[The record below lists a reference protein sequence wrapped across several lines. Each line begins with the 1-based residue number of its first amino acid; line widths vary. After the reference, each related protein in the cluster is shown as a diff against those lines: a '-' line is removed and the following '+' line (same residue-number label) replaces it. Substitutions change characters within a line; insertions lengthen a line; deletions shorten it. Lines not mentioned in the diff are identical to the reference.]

1 MTSTASYVSPATTM
15 TYGGFTGGYTGGRV
29 ISGGLVNGCLPGG
42 MMTSGFT
49 GGRVVSG
56 GLVNGGLVNGGYG
69 GMMMGGSRVL
79 GGSTLGL
86 GGLGA
91 RTVTGGVLPTTGL
104 AGSRLFPWGNNLWRL
119 FIAFLA

>member
-1 MTSTASYVSPATTM
+1 M
-15 TYGGFTGGYTGGRV
+15 TYGGMSGFTGGRV
-29 ISGGLVNGCLPGG
+29 LNGGYVNGGYGG

-56 GLVNGGLVNGGYG
+56 GLVNGCLPG

-104 AGSRLFPWGNNLWRL
+104 AGSRLFP
-119 FIAFLA
+119 

>member
-42 MMTSGFT
+42 MMTSGLVT

-56 GLVNGGLVNGGYG
+56 GLVNGCLPGQ
-69 GMMMGGSRVL
+69 MMMGGSRVL

-104 AGSRLFPWGNNLWRL
+104 AGSRLFP
-119 FIAFLA
+119 